1 MDRRGQK
8 RRDSSMMS
16 RRMSSLILNAK
27 TLTLSR
33 RDEQQINKSVVATQT
48 VIDNRCSLRW
58 SENMKTP
65 RFILALLALT
75 VALAPQAPKTAFS
88 RPNKPGYSAKLISP
102 RAGQVLVPGQVVRV
116 AWTADFPDVDL
127 TMCEMEV
134 LLSLDGGKTIYMRL
148 IESRNPKIQYFD
160 WTVPN
165 APTNTAVLNIR
176 FGCLNIYPET
186 PSLQIQSAF
195 VISPAVNN

>member
-1 MDRRGQK
+1 M
-8 RRDSSMMS
+8 
-16 RRMSSLILNAK
+16 N
-27 TLTLSR
+27 
-33 RDEQQINKSVVATQT
+33 NKSIKSVLAAQT

-88 RPNKPGYSAKLISP
+88 RPYKQGYSAKLISP

-116 AWTADFPDVDL
+116 AWTADLPDVDL

-134 LLSLDGGKTIYMRL
+134 LLSLDGGRTIYMRL

>member
-1 MDRRGQK
+1 MRLRPNGFFCGVTNDEA
-8 RRDSSMMS
+8 
-16 RRMSSLILNAK
+16 IK
-27 TLTLSR
+27 TVL
-33 RDEQQINKSVVATQT
+33 AAQT

-58 SENMKTP
+58 TENMKTP
-65 RFILALLALT
+65 RLILALLALT
-75 VALAPQAPKTAFS
+75 VALAPQSPKTAFS
-88 RPNKPGYSAKLISP
+88 QPYKPGYSAKLISP
-102 RAGQVLVPGQVVRV
+102 RAGQVLVPGQVVRI
-116 AWTADFPDVDL
+116 AWTADFPGVDL

-165 APTNTAVLNIR
+165 APTNDAVLDIR

-186 PSLQIQSAF
+186 RSIQVRSAF
-195 VISPAVNN
+195 VIGPAVNN

>member
-1 MDRRGQK
+1 
-8 RRDSSMMS
+8 
-16 RRMSSLILNAK
+16 MSSLILLLRAF
-27 TLTLSR
+27 
-33 RDEQQINKSVVATQT
+33 AAQT
-48 VIDNRCSLRW
+48 AIDNRRSLGW
-58 SENMKTP
+58 TEKVKTP
-65 RFILALLALT
+65 RLLLALLALT
-75 VALAPQAPKTAFS
+75 FALAPQLPGTAFAQ
-88 RPNKPGYSAKLISP
+88 RTQDNYRAKLISP
-102 RAGQVLVPGQVVRV
+102 RAGQVLVPGQVVRI

-186 PSLQIQSAF
+186 RSLQVQSAF
-195 VISPAVNN
+195 VISSAVNN